1 VRLTALTVAA
11 LLALTGCGGDA
22 EAPREPATSP
32 PPGMPAGGSSGPQDP
47 DARTYPSSKA
57 VIAAVNRWTLCQP
70 IIERDPDMYADTSIT
85 CVYQAGP
92 DRTDV
97 VKAATFD
104 DPIQQESAMLYYR
117 CLQEPV
123 RGRGVVYGDGWLVVV
138 AGRESGSVVRVTGGR
153 WAGPKSGCA
162 S

>member
-1 VRLTALTVAA
+1 M
-11 LLALTGCGGDA
+11 
-22 EAPREPATSP
+22 PSP
-32 PPGMPAGGSSGPQDP
+32 GGPQDP

-70 IIERDPDMYADTSIT
+70 IIEREPDVYADTTIT
-85 CVYQAGP
+85 CLYQAGP

-138 AGRESGSVVRVTGGR
+138 SGRDAGAVIRVTGGR
-153 WAGPKSGCA
+153 WAGPKTGC
-162 S
+162 SS